1 MSFTKMKPGRNR
13 KAKYLTYKEAFTRI
27 NQAIDAHFFLEAIT
41 IEESIICDRMI
52 SYLHG
57 KFGVT
62 FSEKEMKNNK
72 TLTDNLLK
80 MWQKNEPGI
89 IAFKSYLD
97 LHKEIDEWRE
107 QRNYLLHSMTKSYP
121 GKPTKNIND
130 FLEDACV
137 AAIRGKKLA
146 RALSDIAKEGN
157 KKR

>member
-1 MSFTKMKPGRNR
+1 MSFTKMKPSRNK

-57 KFGVT
+57 KFGVA
-62 FSEKEMKNNK
+62 FSENDMKSVK
-72 TLTDNLLK
+72 TLTGSLLK
-80 MWQKNEPGI
+80 MWRKHAPEP
-89 IAFKSYLD
+89 IAFKNYLD

-130 FLEDACV
+130 FLDDACI